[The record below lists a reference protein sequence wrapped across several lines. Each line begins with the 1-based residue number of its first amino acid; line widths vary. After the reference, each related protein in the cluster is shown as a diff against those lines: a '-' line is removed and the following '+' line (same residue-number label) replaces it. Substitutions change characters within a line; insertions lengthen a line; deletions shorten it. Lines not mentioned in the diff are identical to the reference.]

1 MSGGGKGGGYPTTE
15 ELAAF
20 LIAREFPLS
29 AWDDFTIGM
38 LLNYIYAYDRMQK
51 RIHGQHVSDPEE
63 QYRQLKSM
71 EDQVERMYREGK
83 IKKYKYESYKQSLAR
98 WEEAAD

>member
-38 LLNYIYAYDRMQK
+38 LLN
-51 RIHGQHVSDPEE
+51 
-63 QYRQLKSM
+63 
-71 EDQVERMYREGK
+71 
-83 IKKYKYESYKQSLAR
+83 
-98 WEEAAD
+98 